1 MSIVTYNSSSH
12 KNKWVKT
19 SWLLKADRVSRYV
32 PQTKRFTRKSLSSML
47 SSYNT
52 IFFKPVD
59 GSGGAK
65 IVKITKQAGQFTAR
79 HQTTAKKFA
88 TEQAL
93 FKWMTAFAGTRSF
106 ILQKGITLAK
116 SNGKPFDIRVMVQ
129 KTKTSDWKATALFC
143 KVGRSNKVTTNYNQG
158 GSVQFIDPTLIGA
171 GFDDAS
177 RAAVK
182 AELRQLGL
190 SVASIFSKRSTHFK
204 ELGLDVAIDTS
215 GRLWILEVNTRPQ
228 FYPLK
233 HMKNKALYRK
243 ILSYAK
249 QYGRTK

>member
-1 MSIVTYNSSSH
+1 M
-12 KNKWVKT
+12 
-19 SWLLKADRVSRYV
+19 LSRY
-32 PQTKRFTRKSLSSML
+32 
-47 SSYNT
+47 NT
-52 IFFKPVD
+52 VFFKPID

-65 IVKITKQAGQFTAR
+65 IVKITKQAGQFTAK
-79 HQTTAKKFA
+79 HQTTAKVFA

-93 FKWMTAFAGTRSF
+93 FKWMNTFAGTRSF

-129 KTKTSDWKATALFC
+129 KTKDGSWKATALFC

-158 GSVQFIDPTLIGA
+158 GSIQFIDSTLKGA
-171 GFDDAS
+171 GFEDAS
-177 RAAVK
+177 RTAIK

-190 SVASIFSKRSTHFK
+190 HVADVFSRRSTNFK
-204 ELGLDVAIDTS
+204 ELGLDVAIDTG

-233 HMKNKALYRK
+233 NMKNKTLYRK

-249 QYGRTK
+249 QYGRKK